1 MKTILVPTDFS
12 DHAQYALKVA
22 ASIAKIIKARIRII
36 HASNIPS
43 IGVKESA
50 YYENFNKEL
59 KIKAETELEKLTK
72 LDFLANVRIEKY
84 LITDRLI
91 YQLVKN
97 EKFRNAELIVIGSHG
112 RSGFNRLLIGSNTE
126 KIIRM
131 ADSPVLT
138 IKNDIND
145 FKLGKVVFASD
156 FTKGSIAVYHRIKFM
171 VTSYKPQLFLLKVIT
186 PSDFESTPDSYRRMN
201 SFKEKYSLKKCSINI
216 YNHNNVEQGI
226 IEFCQQIGADLVV
239 IPTHGRTGFSH
250 LINGSLAENIA
261 VHEPKPV
268 LSVKIPVVI
277 EMKPEAEVARE
288 SVYEHLEYF

>member
-12 DHAQYALKVA
+12 DHALYALKVA

-59 KIKAETELEKLTK
+59 KLKAETELEKLTK
-72 LDFLANVRIEKY
+72 LDFLKNVRIDKY
-84 LITDRLI
+84 LISDRLI

-97 EKFRNAELIVIGSHG
+97 EKFRKAELIVIGSHG

-131 ADSPVLT
+131 ADPPVLT
-138 IKNDIND
+138 IKNDISD

-156 FTKGSIAVYHRIKFM
+156 FTTGSNAVYDRIKFM
-171 VTSYKPQLFLLKVIT
+171 IKSYKSQLFLLKVIT
-186 PSDFESTPDSYRRMN
+186 PSDFESTPVSYQLMN
-201 SFKEKYSLKKCSINI
+201 SFKAQYSLKKCSVNI
-216 YNHNNVEQGI
+216 YNHINVEQGI
-226 IEFCQQIGADLVV
+226 IEFCRQIDADMVI
-239 IPTHGRTGFSH
+239 IPTHGRTGFAH

-277 EMKPEAEVARE
+277 EMKPEAEVVRE